1 MTITRDQVRAARELL
16 GWTQTDLAER
26 VHLRTRAIAQF
37 ESGERR
43 LPLFDLDGIKGIF
56 EAAGVEFIGGDPG
69 VRLRTINDAASGL
82 APQTLR
88 P

>member
-1 MTITRDQVRAARELL
+1 MIITGDQVRAARELL

-37 ESGERR
+37 ESGDRR
-43 LPLFDLDGIKGIF
+43 LPFFDLDLIKGIL
-56 EAAGVEFIGGDPG
+56 EAAGVECIDSDPG
-69 VRLRTINDAASGL
+69 VKWAAGNDFVTGL
-82 APQTLR
+82 APLPGR